1 MSIEN
6 AQPLESAT
14 DARPDIA
21 DSLKRLEDCYR
32 DEFSGARQATRSH
45 LVRFLANVLETA
57 EESAGRLFDRLQQA
71 GLIERTY
78 RADIE
83 RGGCSPSEHWRIA
96 TSADVQA
103 RLQEINDGELTFSP
117 VDARQE
123 FAAAEDLMRR
133 AVAARATDIHLDPY
147 DDEVEVR
154 FRIDGRLEHYCRLND
169 LIAAKTIAQLKLMAE
184 LDVAEPFEPQE
195 GHLELPLDF
204 DEYSGRI
211 TVVPVAGGE
220 AVAIR
225 LLHRERLIRP
235 LDALGFTA
243 EQRLRINK
251 LLADTEGI
259 VIVSG
264 PTGSGKTTTLYSLLH
279 ALDDGHRNIVT
290 IEDPIEFRIPAFLQI
305 EVDEK
310 HNLTTARALKTVLRM
325 DPDIVMLGELRDDV
339 TTGLAMRAAD
349 TGSYVLGTLH
359 ARDVAS
365 VVTAMRDLHLDPR
378 SLAANLR
385 AVVSQRLVRRLCDEC
400 ATWRPIADNEK
411 KTFIEAGHEPPDEIR
426 SAVGCAHC
434 RGTGYFERV
443 GIFEIAENTEEL
455 AQAIRDGAAESDI
468 RDILRQS
475 GVCSHLADGLEKV
488 RSGITTI
495 EEIGR
500 FQKISA
506 SREDVATESGR

>member
-1 MSIEN
+1 MSTEN
-6 AQPLESAT
+6 AQNREPAT
-14 DARPDIA
+14 HARSDIA
-21 DSLKRLEDCYR
+21 DSLKRLEDRYSHQ
-32 DEFSGARQATRSH
+32 FSGARQATRSR

-57 EESAGRLFDRLQQA
+57 EESAGRMFDRLQQA

-78 RADIE
+78 TADTE
-83 RGGCSPSEHWRIA
+83 KDGCGPSEHWRIA
-96 TSADVQA
+96 AAPDVQTK
-103 RLQEINDGELTFSP
+103 LQEITDAELVFSP
-117 VDARQE
+117 VESRQE

-133 AVAARATDIHLDPY
+133 AVAVRATDIHLDPY

-204 DEYSGRI
+204 DEYAGRV

-220 AVAIR
+220 AVAVR

-243 EQRLRINK
+243 NQRSRIDR
-251 LLADTEGI
+251 LLAETEGI

-325 DPDIVMLGELRDDV
+325 DPDIVMLGELRDDA
-339 TTGLAMRAAD
+339 TAALAMRAAD
-349 TGSYVLGTLH
+349 TGTYILGTLH

-365 VVTAMRDLHLDPR
+365 VVTAMCDLRVDPR
-378 SLAANLR
+378 SMAANLR
-385 AVVSQRLVRRLCDEC
+385 AVVSQRLVRRLCGEC
-400 ATWRPIADNEK
+400 ASWRQINEDEK
-411 KTFIEAGHEPPDEIR
+411 KTFIDAGLEPPDMVR
-426 SAVGCAHC
+426 SGAGCAHC
-434 RGTGYFERV
+434 QGTGYFERI
-443 GIFEIAENTEEL
+443 GIFEIAENTEDL

-468 RDILRQS
+468 RYILRRS
-475 GVCSHLADGLEKV
+475 GVCSHLIDGLDKV
-488 RSGITTI
+488 RIGITTV
-495 EEIGR
+495 EELGR
-500 FQKISA
+500 FQRVSGR
-506 SREDVATESGR
+506 REEVATETGG